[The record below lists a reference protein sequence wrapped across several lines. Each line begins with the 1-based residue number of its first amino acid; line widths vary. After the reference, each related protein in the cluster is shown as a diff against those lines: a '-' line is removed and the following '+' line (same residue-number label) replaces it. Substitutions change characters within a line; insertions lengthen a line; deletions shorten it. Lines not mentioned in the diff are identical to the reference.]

1 MGRTLSQIIAELP
14 PKRQLRIEK
23 RYQELKQEVESLRE
37 LREIAGKVQA
47 DVASALKIKQPSV
60 SKIEQQADMYLST
73 LRRYVEAVGGDLELV
88 VKLPQRPAIRL
99 RQISD
104 AVGPPI
110 LVRKRGARIVS
121 KRRSIST

>member
-14 PKRQLRIEK
+14 PKRQQRIEK

-47 DVASALKIKQPSV
+47 DVAAALKIKQPSV
-60 SKIEQQADMYLST
+60 SKIEQQTDMYLST

-88 VKLPQRPAIRL
+88 VTLPQRPAIRL
-99 RQISD
+99 RHISD

-110 LVRKRGARIVS
+110 RTHKRSARS
-121 KRRSIST
+121 RRRPAASS